1 MKTHT
6 VEVLIAVTQ
15 DAASKLY
22 DGEPKFTGEY
32 VLRAFAAD
40 GTVLHEV
47 AQVVPELNVT
57 TSDYA
62 RLVTLQAVLE
72 RLHAKLCGQ
81 KAWYA
86 LRVVQSS
93 KNVDGWLDKGWKRN
107 AAEVKAL
114 AGAADV
120 LLKPFPRIEWV
131 QLPRTELDARMK
143 SGKGVM
149 LPA

>member
-1 MKTHT
+1 MKTQT
-6 VEVLIAVTQ
+6 VEVLITVAQ
-15 DAASKLY
+15 DGSKVY

-40 GTVLHEV
+40 GTVLHKVVE
-47 AQVVPELNVT
+47 VVPELNVT

-62 RLVTLQAVLE
+62 RLVTLQVALE

-86 LRVVQSS
+86 LHIVQSS
-93 KNVDGWLDKGWKRN
+93 KNVDGWLGKGWKRN
-107 AAEVKAL
+107 APEVKAL

-120 LLKPFPRIEWV
+120 LLKPFSRIEWV
-131 QLPRTELDARMK
+131 QLPRT
-143 SGKGVM
+143 
-149 LPA
+149 

>member
-6 VEVLIAVTQ
+6 VEVLITVAQ
-15 DAASKLY
+15 DGSKVY
-22 DGEPKFTGEY
+22 DGEPKFKGEY
-32 VLRAFAAD
+32 VLRAFATD
-40 GTVLHEV
+40 GALLHEV
-47 AQVVPELNVT
+47 TGVVADLSVT

-62 RLVTLQAVLE
+62 RLVTLQAALE

-86 LRVVQSS
+86 LRVAQSS
-93 KNVDGWLDKGWKRN
+93 KNVGGWLGKGWKRN

-114 AGAADV
+114 AGATDV
-120 LLKPFPRIEWV
+120 LLKPFPHIEWV

-143 SGKGVM
+143 SGRGVM
-149 LPA
+149 LTV